1 MDGSKVLSE
10 HNTLHPYAGAGY
22 FVCMGLFVGPW
33 CMRLWVCETLSMWDS
48 GCLMGLWYVELF
60 VCETLGVC
68 ETLLC
73 ETLVCATRV
82 FEKKKHSLDGQLA
95 W

>member
-1 MDGSKVLSE
+1 MFDV
-10 HNTLHPYAGAGY
+10 AM
-22 FVCMGLFVGPW
+22 VCG
-33 CMRLWVCETLSMWDS
+33 T
-48 GCLMGLWYVELF
+48 F

-82 FEKKKHSLDGQLA
+82 FEKKKQSLDGQLA